1 MVKRRGG
8 SRRPQKGKKRAKY
21 SSLLIR
27 PTGSE
32 LKWVDYTP
40 VTVTASTTNNIYTLN
55 FVATGSDAYNRVGRK
70 INVKSIQIKARFVPS
85 GNAAIND
92 MVRLMVVYDRQGYQ
106 GAITFADIVK
116 STDSAGLT
124 SSTVYD
130 HKNPDNE
137 SRFKILMDQTW
148 NLPQNAASIDSSVLT
163 DYTKGTMIDKYI
175 KCNTMTDFQAGSNI
189 PDTGAIYFV
198 VMGQQV
204 VASAPTSVQWTSRVR
219 FTDN

>member
-1 MVKRRGG
+1 MVKRRASGG
-8 SRRPQKGKKRAKY
+8 RRGEKAKKVKY
-21 SSLLIR
+21 SPLLIR

-40 VTVTASTTNNIYTLN
+40 VTTTASTTNNIYTIN
-55 FVATGSDAYNRVGRK
+55 FVANGSDAYNRIGRK

-137 SRFKILMDQTW
+137 SRFKILMDQTYSF
-148 NLPQNAASIDSSVLT
+148 PQNGASIDSSVLT
-163 DYTKGTMIDKYI
+163 DYQKGTMIDKYI
-175 KCNTMTDFQAGSNI
+175 KCNTMTDFQSGSNI

-204 VASAPTSVQWTSRVR
+204 VALAPTSVQWTSRVR